1 MIIPEFYSNMHG
13 FDYSI
18 PHFITFVRGT
28 RIVVTPELIFDVLH
42 VSQESHP
49 DYLKCPH
56 LKIVSKDKLLSL
68 FCETPSSWVNLQN
81 TSCLG
86 FAKGPRFQNMVMIFV
101 LHLLS
106 HYNFITEPHAYFLL
120 SLIEDLTVD
129 FSFHFILSLI
139 YVYKDTMTS
148 DKLIFPS
155 AIMRIIRHFFVF
167 YPESPHLTIM
177 GAISAVSVKEWGL
190 VSTKAAIDWE
200 CDSSIP
206 FHSIHLRSFF
216 FYGWCDAWGNHSV
229 ASAYGCSPWHF
240 HWWDESSDHP
250 CGSYCMM
257 SSSPWWLNCLHLH
270 RLQTKRTMM
279 IMMMRMRKRMLALLV
294 MRRWLVLNDLPFVI
308 CDKKGE

>member
-1 MIIPEFYSNMHG
+1 MSCPSTIILEFHSNMHG

-28 RIVVTPELIFDVLH
+28 RIAITPELISDVLH
-42 VSQESHP
+42 VPQESHP
-49 DYLKCPH
+49 DYLGCPH
-56 LKIVSKDKLLSL
+56 LKTVSKDKLLSL

-129 FSFHFILSLI
+129 FSSHFILSLI
-139 YVYKDTMTS
+139 YVYKDITTS
-148 DKLIFPS
+148 DKLIFPF

-177 GAISAVSVKEWGL
+177 GAISAVSVKE
-190 VSTKAAIDWE
+190 
-200 CDSSIP
+200 
-206 FHSIHLRSFF
+206 
-216 FYGWCDAWGNHSV
+216 
-229 ASAYGCSPWHF
+229 
-240 HWWDESSDHP
+240 
-250 CGSYCMM
+250 
-257 SSSPWWLNCLHLH
+257 
-270 RLQTKRTMM
+270 
-279 IMMMRMRKRMLALLV
+279 
-294 MRRWLVLNDLPFVI
+294 
-308 CDKKGE
+308 